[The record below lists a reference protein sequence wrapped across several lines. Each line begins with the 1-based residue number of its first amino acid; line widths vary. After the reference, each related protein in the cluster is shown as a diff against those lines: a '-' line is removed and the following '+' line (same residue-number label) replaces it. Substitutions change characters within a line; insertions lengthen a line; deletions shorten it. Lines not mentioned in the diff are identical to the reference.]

1 MFLKLNRYSKKS
13 GEYYPWIVNTNSIET
28 VNSTTDG
35 TVIIVSSSTEP
46 QKVLESVEQISTIM
60 NGEPYRA
67 FPDWIPSDVMPD
79 ENGEYLCKVEVTPLK
94 LYRGK
99 LRPDRY
105 KPSSIIRCV
114 RKYEE
119 RQWDLTSN
127 DEIRERLVSWVWMP
141 E

>member
-46 QKVLESVEQISTIM
+46 QKVLESVEQISAIM

-67 FPDWIPSDVMPD
+67 FPDWMPSGIMPD
-79 ENGEYLCKVEVTPLK
+79 ESGEYLCKVEVIPLR

-99 LRPDRY
+99 LQPDHR
-105 KPSSIIRCV
+105 KPSSVIKCI
-114 RKYEE
+114 RKYSFRE
-119 RQWDLTSN
+119 WDLTNN
-127 DEIRERLVSWVWMP
+127 DEVKELLICWVPIP